1 MKRTLVISN
10 ACFSSSISNGRT
22 LEGLFGTA
30 ERENLAQFFVYGCPD
45 SAVCDNYYQVTD
57 SDALRSLFTLRTVGQ
72 RVKRQMASGGNAG
85 GGRAGIKK
93 TPLKVLLREL
103 VWYLGRW
110 NNRELWQWIDEFAPE
125 VICLFVANNTFLNRL
140 AINVARK
147 YNIPIVVYSTEAYY
161 FMKFNYLTNR
171 PSVLYRIYYAWLQL
185 SYSRL
190 SKYVKCGFFNST
202 LLRDAYANAFLF
214 PCHCIMNSSKISFRE
229 NYKLE
234 SKRPLKVSYLGNLG
248 LNRHKALI
256 ELAQELRL
264 MDERYCLDVYGVAP
278 NAEVEVE
285 LRQCSAISFHGFVPY
300 DKVIDIIHGSGL
312 LIHVEWNDEI
322 LNRDLKYA
330 FSTKIADSVCSG
342 TPLLVYAN
350 RDLAEVVFLEENKCA
365 FLADNRDALR
375 NVLNQALNSE
385 ACRKDIIENA
395 KNVSLRFFAANDSFI
410 KAFE

>member
-22 LEGLFGTA
+22 LEGLFGAA

-45 SAVCDNYYQVTD
+45 STICDNYYQVTD
-57 SDALRSLFTLRTVGQ
+57 SNALRSLFTKKRVGQ
-72 RVKRQMASGGNAG
+72 RVRRQMEPEGNSG
-85 GGRAGIKK
+85 GGRVGIKK
-93 TPLKVLLREL
+93 TPMKVLLREL
-103 VWYLGRW
+103 VWLLGKW
-110 NNRELWQWIDEFAPE
+110 NNSELLEWVDEFQPE
-125 VICLFVANNTFLNRL
+125 VICLFVANNTFLNRM
-140 AINVARK
+140 AINIAKR
-147 YNIPIVVYSTEAYY
+147 YSIPVVVYSTEAYC
-161 FMKFNYLTNR
+161 FMEFNYLTNR
-171 PSVLYRIYYAWLQL
+171 PSVVYRIYYSWLRW
-185 SYSRL
+185 SYNRL
-190 SKYVKCGFFNST
+190 SKYVKSGFFNST
-202 LLRDAYANAFLF
+202 LLRELYANAFSF
-214 PCHCIMNSSKISFRE
+214 PCYCIMNGSRIDFRE
-229 NYKLE
+229 NYKLD
-234 SKRPLKVSYLGNLG
+234 SQRPIKVSYLGNLG

-256 ELAQELRL
+256 ELAQELCA
-264 MDERYCLDVYGVAP
+264 MDKKYHLDVYGVAP

-300 DKVIDIIHGSGL
+300 DKVIDIIHESSL

-385 ACRKDIIENA
+385 ACRKDIVENA
-395 KNVSLRFFAANDSFI
+395 KNVSLRFFAGNDSFM